1 VKKGKIPY
9 VKIDFFSSQKRD
21 FLMFNNIL
29 FQQASQRLFRS
40 GLSAS
45 TISSIRRSISL
56 FFAFRFIVF
65 FFGARA
71 FLSCTVYRSTVH
83 RSTLYLFPFDV
94 ENAKIPYQKKI
105 EKNLNTVKLAAAE
118 NRATLYAAI

>member
-1 VKKGKIPY
+1 
-9 VKIDFFSSQKRD
+9 
-21 FLMFNNIL
+21 MFNNIL

-71 FLSCTVYRSTVH
+71 FLSCTVYRSTV
-83 RSTLYLFPFDV
+83 YLFPFDV
-94 ENAKIPYQKKI
+94 ENAKIPYQKK
-105 EKNLNTVKLAAAE
+105 
-118 NRATLYAAI
+118 